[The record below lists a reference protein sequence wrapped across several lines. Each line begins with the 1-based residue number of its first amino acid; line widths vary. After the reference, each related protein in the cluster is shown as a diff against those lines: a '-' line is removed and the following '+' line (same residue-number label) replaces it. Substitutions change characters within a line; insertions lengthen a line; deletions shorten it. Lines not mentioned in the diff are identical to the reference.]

1 MMRAVLLVAAR
12 EIRQIVGT
20 RGFWVMLLIVPLA
33 LAASGFASSKLAP
46 ERSSAFTIV
55 DRTGRYA
62 PELERRVELGYQ
74 QTVLHELSEYVV
86 KWNLAGADPRAPWSD
101 RQAWLSDAE
110 VQRFV
115 ERGGADAAIRELRP
129 HLPQGAPAFDPP
141 ERYFVAAPA
150 PAGVP
155 VDQGAEAFGKGIE
168 GALQNDVATAQGK
181 LPYALAL
188 YIPEDYGRPGVAARV
203 WTSGRPDYG
212 LLDNLR
218 GDLTS
223 LLRRH
228 TLEDSGLPATTAAQL
243 QTLQAPLA
251 VSEPPPG
258 KGRSMIATRSIVPIA
273 LVYLLLITAV
283 TTGSMMLQGVVEE
296 RSNKLL
302 ESVLACIRPDAL
314 MQGKLVGLGAVG
326 MVIVLVWAGCAVG
339 AAYAF
344 QGVAADILRPSLEAI
359 GSPWLVLAMIFY
371 FVAGYVILSMVFL
384 AIGSVSD
391 SIQDAQSYLTPVLML
406 VLIPVM
412 ILMQAALRS
421 PDELIVQVL
430 SWIPFYTPF
439 AMLARLGTGVSLAE
453 IVGTSVLLLV
463 FMAIE
468 LLFLGRLFRASLLG
482 AGKPAWREIFAMVRS
497 SEAGR

>member
-1 MMRAVLLVAAR
+1 MRAVLLVAVR
-12 EIRQIVGT
+12 EIRQVIGT
-20 RGFWVMLLIVPLA
+20 RGVWVMLLIVPLA

-55 DRTGRYA
+55 DRTGRFA
-62 PELERRVELGYQ
+62 PELQRDLNLGYQ
-74 QTVLHELSEYVV
+74 QETLHELSEYVAR
-86 KWNLAGADPRAPWSD
+86 WNLAGVDPQAPWSN
-101 RQAWLSDAE
+101 RQSWLSDAE
-110 VQRFV
+110 LQRFV
-115 ERGGADAAIRELRP
+115 ERGGADAAIKELRP
-129 HLPQGAPAFDPP
+129 HLAQGTPEFEAPD
-141 ERYFVAAPA
+141 RYFVAVPV

-155 VDQGAEAFGKGIE
+155 ADKGAEAFGKGIE
-168 GALQNDVATAQGK
+168 GALQNDVATSQGK
-181 LPYALAL
+181 LPYALAV
-188 YIPEDYGRPGVAARV
+188 YIPDNYGQPGAVARV
-203 WTSGRPDYG
+203 WTSGRPDNG
-212 LLDNLR
+212 LLGR
-218 GDLTS
+218 VREGLTS
-223 LLRRH
+223 TLQRH
-228 TLEDSGLPATTAAQL
+228 VLEDSGVPTATAAQM
-243 QTLQAPLA
+243 QTLQAPLM

-258 KGRSMIATRSIVPIA
+258 KGRSLIATRSIVPIA

-302 ESVLACIRPDAL
+302 ESVLACLKPDQL

-326 MVIVLVWAGCAVG
+326 MVIVLVWTGCAVG

-344 QGVAADILRPSLEAI
+344 QGVAADVLRPSLEAI

-453 IVGTSVLLLV
+453 IVGTSVLLV
-463 FMAIE
+463 AFMAVE
-468 LLFLGRLFRASLLG
+468 LVFLGRLFRASLLG